1 MDYFT
6 LPVERSG
13 QLGLSVSFYGSM
25 KNPLMMDVYLYIWCE
40 YMKFKYLNCGIFQAF
55 LATT

>member
-1 MDYFT
+1 MKVILNWEARYNG
-6 LPVERSG
+6 LMKRS
-13 QLGLSVSFYGSM
+13 
-25 KNPLMMDVYLYIWCE
+25 PLMMDIYLYIWCE

>member
-25 KNPLMMDVYLYIWCE
+25 KNPLMMDIYLYI
-40 YMKFKYLNCGIFQAF
+40 
-55 LATT
+55 

>member
-25 KNPLMMDVYLYIWCE
+25 KPPVDDGCISIYMM
-40 YMKFKYLNCGIFQAF
+40 
-55 LATT
+55 